1 MMMGRP
7 GPIRAVII
15 VLDGVGAGAMPDAA
29 EYGDAGSNTLANIAR
44 AAGGLRLDN
53 MARMGLGRILPIDG
67 VPAASAPEGSF
78 GIMME
83 GSKGKDTITGHWE
96 LAGVR
101 LDVPFN
107 TYPHGFPREVMDRF
121 EQLIGAGT
129 LGNRA
134 ASGTEIIEE
143 LGEEH
148 LRTGY
153 PIVYTSA
160 DSVFQVAAHE
170 SKVPVADLY
179 SMCEKARG
187 ILVGEH
193 LVARVIAR
201 PFVGQPGRFKRTAG
215 RRDFSVKPPA
225 PTLLDCAKNSGR
237 TVVGIG
243 KIEDIFAG
251 SGISRSVHTS
261 LNSEAVEAIRG
272 VLRGELGPW
281 DIIMAN
287 LVDFDMVYG
296 HRNNPGGFA
305 QALEDFDGELP
316 GLVDALGL
324 DDMLVLTADHGCDP
338 TTPSTDHSR
347 EYVPLL
353 VYGKR
358 LSRGTDLGLRKTF
371 ADVAESV
378 AGYLS
383 LPCGGFG
390 TSFMPLVE
398 R

>member
-1 MMMGRP
+1 
-7 GPIRAVII
+7 VII

-29 EYGDAGSNTLANIAR
+29 EYGDEGANTLGNVAR
-44 AAGGLRLDN
+44 AVGGLRLGN
-53 MARMGLGRILPIDG
+53 MAKIGLGRILPIEG
-67 VPAASAPEGSF
+67 VEVAAAPEGAF

-83 GSKGKDTITGHWE
+83 ASKGKDTITGHWE

-101 LDVPFN
+101 LDVPFK
-107 TYPHGFPREVMDRF
+107 TYPHGFPHEVMDRF
-121 EQLIGAGT
+121 ECAIGTKT
-129 LGNRA
+129 LGNKA

-148 LRTGY
+148 LKTGH

-170 SKVPVADLY
+170 SKVPVAELY
-179 SMCEKARG
+179 SMCEAARS

-201 PFVGQPGRFKRTAG
+201 PFVGLPGQFKRTAG
-215 RRDFSVKPPA
+215 RRDFSVKPPM
-225 PTLLDCAKNSGR
+225 PTLLDCAKGDGR
-237 TVVGIG
+237 TVMGVG

-251 SGISRSVHTS
+251 CGISRSVHTS
-261 LNSEAVEAIRG
+261 SNSEAAEAI
-272 VLRGELGPW
+272 LRALGGEMGPW

-287 LVDFDMVYG
+287 LVDFDMMYG
-296 HRNNPGGFA
+296 HRNNPRGFA
-305 QALEDFDGELP
+305 QALEDFDSKLP
-316 GLVDALGL
+316 GLMDGLGF

-347 EYVPLL
+347 ERVPLL

-358 LSRGTDLGLRKTF
+358 LLPGVDLGVRTTF

>member
-1 MMMGRP
+1 M
-7 GPIRAVII
+7 
-15 VLDGVGAGAMPDAA
+15 LDGVGAGAMPDAA
-29 EYGDAGSNTLANIAR
+29 EYGDEGANTLGNVAR
-44 AAGGLRLDN
+44 AVGGLRLGN
-53 MARMGLGRILPIDG
+53 MAKIGLGRILPIEG
-67 VPAASAPEGSF
+67 VEVAAAPEGAF

-83 GSKGKDTITGHWE
+83 ASKGKDTITGHWE

-101 LDVPFN
+101 LDVPFK
-107 TYPHGFPREVMDRF
+107 TYPHGFPHEVMDRF
-121 EQLIGAGT
+121 ECAIGTKT
-129 LGNRA
+129 LGNKA

-148 LRTGY
+148 LKTGH

-170 SKVPVADLY
+170 SKVPVAELY
-179 SMCEKARG
+179 SMCEAARS

-201 PFVGQPGRFKRTAG
+201 PFVGLPGQFKRTAG
-215 RRDFSVKPPA
+215 RRDFSVKPPM
-225 PTLLDCAKNSGR
+225 PTLLDCAKSAGR
-237 TVVGIG
+237 TVMGVG

-251 SGISRSVHTS
+251 CGISRSVHTS
-261 LNSEAVEAIRG
+261 SNSEAAEAI
-272 VLRGELGPW
+272 LRALGGEMGPW

-287 LVDFDMVYG
+287 LVDFDMMYG
-296 HRNNPGGFA
+296 HRNNPRGFA
-305 QALEDFDGELP
+305 QALEDFDSKLP
-316 GLVDALGL
+316 GLMDGLGF

-347 EYVPLL
+347 ERVPLL

-358 LSRGTDLGLRKTF
+358 LLPGVDLGVRTTF